1 MGDVVPTRS
10 IEKVATGLMLLRD
23 GLGPYVEREINN
35 ALGTGRLAKADFEK
49 HANDPDLFDRR
60 ISDWDVSPLLRVMFA
75 VWNDAFRDLLGPG
88 ERSLV
93 SELRT
98 WRNRW
103 AHQDRLTDD
112 DADRILDSVERL
124 LTAVGAGEAKRAKA
138 IKDELRKE
146 RYAAEVPAAPAAA
159 PNPTPRVRV
168 VLPQEESLAPAAV
181 APTPAPHVGGGP
193 APAPKRGVAKRAA
206 LRPSDPAPERRTA
219 KRPAERTAAKKATK
233 RAATKGFAER
243 ATARPSEE
251 RPFKVVCWMKPEE
264 AEVVAQAYATQ
275 ADARA
280 TTGAGTEV
288 EAVWYEPDHPDAVKY
303 RAGVCMLRHRR
314 SGDPRRMWIREE
326 EALAVLAAYESAET
340 VEYEHAQHGSGGR
353 AVHHPDDAPEVV
365 KYLANVMLTR
375 YR

>member
-1 MGDVVPTRS
+1 MPTQS

-35 ALGTGRLAKADFEK
+35 ALRTGRLAKADFEK

-146 RYAAEVPAAPAAA
+146 RYAAEAPVAPAAA
-159 PNPTPRVRV
+159 PNPAPRVRV
-168 VLPQEESLAPAAV
+168 VLPPEASPAPAAV
-181 APTPAPHVGGGP
+181 DPTPAPHVAGGP
-193 APAPKRGVAKRAA
+193 APAPKR
-206 LRPSDPAPERRTA
+206 PAGRT
-219 KRPAERTAAKKATK
+219 TAKKATK
-233 RAATKGFAER
+233 RAGTKGAAER
-243 ATARPSEE
+243 AAAGPSAD

-288 EAVWYEPDHPDAVKY
+288 EAVWFGPDHPDAVKY

-326 EALAVLAAYESAET
+326 EVLAVLDAYESAET
-340 VEYEHAQHGSGGR
+340 VEYQHVQHGSGGR
-353 AVHHPDDAPEVV
+353 AVHHPDDAPEVR

-375 YR
+375 FR